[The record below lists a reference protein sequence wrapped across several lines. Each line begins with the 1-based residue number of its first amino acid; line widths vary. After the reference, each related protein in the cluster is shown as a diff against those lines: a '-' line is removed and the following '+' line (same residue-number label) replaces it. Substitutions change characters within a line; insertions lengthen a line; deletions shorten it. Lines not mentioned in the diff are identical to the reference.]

1 MDALCQPGRMEARQG
16 WVVRIKNKVMG
27 VSRKAG
33 EWVVIGNRI
42 QVVQL
47 PKNYSWNSWSK
58 SAIFAR
64 VATVWQEPKP

>member
-47 PKNYSWNSWSK
+47 PKKYSRSK

-64 VATVWQEPKP
+64 VAAVWQEPKP

>member
-1 MDALCQPGRMEARQG
+1 MEARQG

-33 EWVVIGNRI
+33 EWVVGNRI

-47 PKNYSWNSWSK
+47 PKIYSWNSWNSWSK

-64 VATVWQEPKP
+64 VAAVWQEPKP